1 VAASRNPSS
10 VFGCDEF
17 DVPLEQETVKSA
29 RTKMLE
35 SLFMS
40 LPYKVEI
47 QYFAMI
53 LKQLFVMWLNH

>member
-1 VAASRNPSS
+1 

-40 LPYKVEI
+40 IPYKVEI

-53 LKQLFVMWLNH
+53 LK

>member
-53 LKQLFVMWLNH
+53 LK